1 MCRPDAEASPHRPA
15 ARSGTAGRPYRN
27 HRRWTGAAVLVLL
40 LTALGLI
47 GHHTLPAGV
56 TPASR
61 APAVTAHGT
70 AAHGTAVHSTAAYS
84 TAVHSTAAYSAV
96 VHSTAAHGRAAAYGP
111 AHAAPVGAATAPVVT
126 DPVRACAEH
135 RVCSSTVPARG
146 AALAAPPAAALAA
159 PGHPDPAPRPAV
171 AHPGLP
177 WPGAPPPD
185 LDVLSVARR

>member
-1 MCRPDAEASPHRPA
+1 MCRPDAEASPHGPA
-15 ARSGTAGRPYRN
+15 ARAGVDGRPCWNR
-27 HRRWTGAAVLVLL
+27 RRWAGAAVVVLL

-56 TPASR
+56 MPTSH
-61 APAVTAHGT
+61 APAAMAHGT
-70 AAHGTAVHSTAAYS
+70 AAHGTTAH
-84 TAVHSTAAYSAV
+84 T
-96 VHSTAAHGRAAAYGP
+96 
-111 AHAAPVGAATAPVVT
+111 APVGTATAPVVS

-146 AALAAPPAAALAA
+146 AAPAAPPAAALAA
-159 PGHPDPAPRPAV
+159 AARPDPAPRPAV

-185 LDVLSVARR
+185 LDVLSVARK

>member
-1 MCRPDAEASPHRPA
+1 MVTAMSRPDAEASPHGPA
-15 ARSGTAGRPYRN
+15 ARTGAAGRPYRN

-47 GHHTLPAGV
+47 GHHTLPPGV
-56 TPASR
+56 TPASH
-61 APAVTAHGT
+61 APAAMAHGP
-70 AAHGTAVHSTAAYS
+70 AAQSPAVHSTAVRS
-84 TAVHSTAAYSAV
+84 PV
-96 VHSTAAHGRAAAYGP
+96 VRSTAAHRPAAHGRTP
-111 AHAAPVGAATAPVVT
+111 HAAPVGATTAPVVT

-135 RVCSSTVPARG
+135 RICSSTVPGRG

-159 PGHPDPAPRPAV
+159 PGRPDPAPRPAV

>member
-1 MCRPDAEASPHRPA
+1 MCRPDAEASPHGPA
-15 ARSGTAGRPYRN
+15 PRAGAAGRPYRN
-27 HRRWTGAAVLVLL
+27 HRRWTGAAVVVLL

-47 GHHTLPAGV
+47 GHHTLPAGM
-56 TPASR
+56 TPASH
-61 APAVTAHGT
+61 APAVMAHGT
-70 AAHGTAVHSTAAYS
+70 AAH
-84 TAVHSTAAYSAV
+84 
-96 VHSTAAHGRAAAYGP
+96 STAAHDTTAHGTT

-159 PGHPDPAPRPAV
+159 PGHPDPAPRPAP

>member
-1 MCRPDAEASPHRPA
+1 MCRPDAEASPHGPA
-15 ARSGTAGRPYRN
+15 ARTGAAGRPYRN
-27 HRRWTGAAVLVLL
+27 HRRWTGAAVVVLL

-56 TPASR
+56 MPASHASAVMAH
-61 APAVTAHGT
+61 APAVMAHGT
-70 AAHGTAVHSTAAYS
+70 AAHPAPAGST
-84 TAVHSTAAYSAV
+84 
-96 VHSTAAHGRAAAYGP
+96 
-111 AHAAPVGAATAPVVT
+111 TAPVVS

-185 LDVLSVARR
+185 LDVLSVARK

>member
-1 MCRPDAEASPHRPA
+1 M
-15 ARSGTAGRPYRN
+15 
-27 HRRWTGAAVLVLL
+27 LLL

-47 GHHTLPAGV
+47 GHHTLPVG
-56 TPASR
+56 TMTASH
-61 APAVTAHGT
+61 APAVMAHGAAAHAPSAHGT
-70 AAHGTAVHSTAAYS
+70 SGK
-84 TAVHSTAAYSAV
+84 
-96 VHSTAAHGRAAAYGP
+96 AAA
-111 AHAAPVGAATAPVVT
+111 APVVT

-146 AALAAPPAAALAA
+146 AAPAAPPAAALAA
-159 PGHPDPAPRPAV
+159 PVHPDPAPRPAV

>member
-1 MCRPDAEASPHRPA
+1 MCRPDAEASPRGPA
-15 ARSGTAGRPYRN
+15 ARTGAAGRPYRN
-27 HRRWTGAAVLVLL
+27 HRRWTGAAVVVLL

-47 GHHTLPAGV
+47 GHHTLPTGV
-56 TPASR
+56 TPASH
-61 APAVTAHGT
+61 APAVMAHGA
-70 AAHGTAVHSTAAYS
+70 AAHAT
-84 TAVHSTAAYSAV
+84 SA
-96 VHSTAAHGRAAAYGP
+96 
-111 AHAAPVGAATAPVVT
+111 GATTSPVVG
-126 DPVRACAEH
+126 DPVRVCAEH

-171 AHPGLP
+171 ARPGLP

>member
-1 MCRPDAEASPHRPA
+1 MCRPDAETSPHGPA
-15 ARSGTAGRPYRN
+15 ARTGAAGRPYRD
-27 HRRWTGAAVLVLL
+27 HRRWTGAAVVLLL

-47 GHHTLPAGV
+47 GHHTLPVG
-56 TPASR
+56 TMPASH
-61 APAVTAHGT
+61 APAVMAHGA
-70 AAHGTAVHSTAAYS
+70 AAHAT
-84 TAVHSTAAYSAV
+84 SA
-96 VHSTAAHGRAAAYGP
+96 HATSGKAAA
-111 AHAAPVGAATAPVVT
+111 APVVT

-159 PGHPDPAPRPAV
+159 PVHPDPAPRPAA

>member
-1 MCRPDAEASPHRPA
+1 MCRPDAEASPHGPA
-15 ARSGTAGRPYRN
+15 ARTGVGGRPNRN
-27 HRRWTGAAVLVLL
+27 HRRWTGAAVVVLL

-47 GHHTLPAGV
+47 GHHTLPPGV
-56 TPASR
+56 MPTSH
-61 APAVTAHGT
+61 APAAMAHGT
-70 AAHGTAVHSTAAYS
+70 AAH
-84 TAVHSTAAYSAV
+84 
-96 VHSTAAHGRAAAYGP
+96 
-111 AHAAPVGAATAPVVT
+111 AAPAGATTAPVVS

-146 AALAAPPAAALAA
+146 AALAAPPAAALAV

>member
-1 MCRPDAEASPHRPA
+1 MCSPDAEASPHGPA
-15 ARSGTAGRPYRN
+15 ARTGAAGRPYRN
-27 HRRWTGAAVLVLL
+27 HRRWTGAAVVVLL

-56 TPASR
+56 MPASH
-61 APAVTAHGT
+61 APAVMAHGT
-70 AAHGTAVHSTAAYS
+70 AAH
-84 TAVHSTAAYSAV
+84 
-96 VHSTAAHGRAAAYGP
+96 
-111 AHAAPVGAATAPVVT
+111 AAPVGSTTAPVVS

-185 LDVLSVARR
+185 LDVLSVARK

>member
-1 MCRPDAEASPHRPA
+1 MCRPDAEASPHGPA
-15 ARSGTAGRPYRN
+15 TRTGAAGRPYRN
-27 HRRWTGAAVLVLL
+27 HRRWTGAAVVVLL

-47 GHHTLPAGV
+47 GHHTLPAGM
-56 TPASR
+56 TPASH
-61 APAVTAHGT
+61 APAVMAHGT
-70 AAHGTAVHSTAAYS
+70 AAH
-84 TAVHSTAAYSAV
+84 
-96 VHSTAAHGRAAAYGP
+96 STAAHDTTAHDTT

-159 PGHPDPAPRPAV
+159 PGRPDPAPRPAL

>member
-1 MCRPDAEASPHRPA
+1 MCRPDAETSPHGPA
-15 ARSGTAGRPYRN
+15 ARTGAAGRPYRN

-47 GHHTLPAGV
+47 GHHTLPAG
-56 TPASR
+56 TMPASH
-61 APAVTAHGT
+61 APGVMAHD
-70 AAHGTAVHSTAAYS
+70 AAAQSAA
-84 TAVHSTAAYSAV
+84 A
-96 VHSTAAHGRAAAYGP
+96 HSTAAHSTAAQGAAAQST
-111 AHAAPVGAATAPVVT
+111 AAQSTAVHAAPVGAATAPVVT

-146 AALAAPPAAALAA
+146 AALAAPPAATLAA
-159 PGHPDPAPRPAV
+159 PGHPDPAPRPAL
-171 AHPGLP
+171 AHTGLP

>member
-1 MCRPDAEASPHRPA
+1 MCRPDAEASPHGPA
-15 ARSGTAGRPYRN
+15 ARTGAAGLPCRN
-27 HRRWTGAAVLVLL
+27 HRRWTGAAVVVLL

-47 GHHTLPAGV
+47 GHHTLPVGV
-56 TPASR
+56 MPTSH
-61 APAVTAHGT
+61 APAVMAHGT
-70 AAHGTAVHSTAAYS
+70 AAHST
-84 TAVHSTAAYSAV
+84 T
-96 VHSTAAHGRAAAYGP
+96 
-111 AHAAPVGAATAPVVT
+111 AHAGPVGTATAPVVS

-185 LDVLSVARR
+185 LDVLSVARK